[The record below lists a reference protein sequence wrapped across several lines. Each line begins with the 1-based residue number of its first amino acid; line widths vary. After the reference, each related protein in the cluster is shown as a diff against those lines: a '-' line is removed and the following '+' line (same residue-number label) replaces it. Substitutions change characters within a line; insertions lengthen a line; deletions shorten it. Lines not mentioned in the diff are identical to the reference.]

1 MFKLKL
7 CSNWAWKCLN
17 QTQAVPFLTL
27 TRTLNQ
33 QKAWREP
40 QTENYDPKPISN
52 ESEQDFLV
60 RAKLNPDQFGN
71 PTTEPEELDEGD
83 IEEERYF
90 TEQPSG
96 RLSTKKYADIIKGF
110 IKQRRI
116 KEAIDVL
123 EVKMLQQDRVK
134 PEGYIYNL
142 LLGAC
147 GRVGYTKKAF
157 MLYNNMK
164 KRGIKVHPG
173 TYTALFNACSNSPWP
188 TTDGLDRARK
198 LYDIMIEKG
207 DQPNDTNYNAMI
219 KAFGRC
225 GDLSMAFAL
234 VDEMQQ
240 KGFPVKNDT
249 VNFLLQSCITDS
261 EAGFRHSL
269 LVWRKLVEKNIQP
282 NVYTF
287 NLLLRC
293 VRDCGLGD
301 LEATQTVI
309 SKLIENSD
317 RLQLGEPENDSLKLQ
332 SASELVETQV
342 DQRPNLLAVKPHLG
356 SVMAISEVKA
366 PEDRLI
372 LLGGCKGFLE
382 TMTQYKCTPDI
393 KTFTLLLDCIPNSL
407 AAEKEVLMGLR
418 KLNVKP
424 DLDFYNMLMKK
435 RVSPYMQYLRKC
447 AVVLSISRH

>member
-7 CSNWAWKCLN
+7 CTNWAWKCLN
-17 QTQAVPFLTL
+17 QTQAAPFLNL
-27 TRTLNQ
+27 TRTFNQ
-33 QKAWREP
+33 QRKWREP
-40 QTENYDPKPISN
+40 QTHPKTISN

-60 RAKLNPDQFGN
+60 RAKLNPDQFGD
-71 PTTEPEELDEGD
+71 PTAEPEELDEGD

-90 TEQPSG
+90 TEQPAPSN
-96 RLSTKKYADIIKGF
+96 RLSTNKYADIIKSF

-123 EVKMLQQDRVK
+123 EVRMLKQDRVK

-157 MLYNNMK
+157 MLYNDMK

-173 TYTALFNACSNSPWP
+173 AYTALFNACSNSPWP
-188 TTDGLDRARK
+188 TTDGLERARK

-207 DQPNDTNYNAMI
+207 YQPNDTNYNAMI

-240 KGFPVKNDT
+240 NGLSVNNDT
-249 VNFLLQSCITDS
+249 VNFLLQSCITDT

-269 LVWRKLVEKNIQP
+269 LVWRKLVQKHIQP

-301 LEATQTVI
+301 LEATETVI
-309 SKLIENSD
+309 KKLIENSD
-317 RLQLGEPENDSLKLQ
+317 RLQLGEPDQNDTLKLED
-332 SASELVETQV
+332 SEVALEPHHV

-407 AAEKEVLMGLR
+407 AAEKEVLVWLR
-418 KLNVKP
+418 KLNVTP
-424 DLDFYNMLMKK
+424 DLDFYNILMKK
-435 RVSPYMQYLRKC
+435 RVS
-447 AVVLSISRH
+447 